1 MNKVFF
7 IPVVDKEDPSS
18 ISKKLKLLI
27 EKSGMLNLFNKKE
40 YIAVKTHFGEEGN
53 KTYISPILVKTVIDK
68 LKQKAVIPFLTE
80 TSTLY
85 RGKRSNAIDHIA
97 LANRHGFGFEKIG
110 VPIVMADGL
119 FGDSEVSISISGK
132 HYKEVNIAAE
142 IAKIHGLVVLSHF
155 KGHIETGFGGAFKNI
170 GMGLSSRRGK
180 LVQHSVMSPEINKF
194 KCTGCGICIKWCPQ
208 NTITMED
215 GKAYIHKENCIGCG
229 ECLAVCQFGA
239 VKFDWGRESSALQE
253 MIAEHAAG
261 VINAV
266 NGRIFY
272 INFIINITKDCDCIG
287 RSNIVAENV
296 GLVAGDNIVAVE
308 KASYDLFEEYRK
320 KPIQEFTYPGID
332 PLIQIKHGS
341 SIGLGSMEYE
351 LIKLSV

>member
-1 MNKVFF
+1 MSKVFF
-7 IPVVDKEDPSS
+7 IPVNEGEDPSS

-27 EKSGMLNLFNKKE
+27 DKSGMVDQFSKKE
-40 YIAVKTHFGEEGN
+40 YVALKTHFGEEGN
-53 KTYISPILVKTVIDK
+53 KTFIHPILVKTVIDK
-68 LKQKAVIPFLTE
+68 LKQKSIYPFLTE

-85 RGKRSNAIDHIA
+85 RGQRSNAVDHIA
-97 LANRHGFGFEKIG
+97 LAYRHGFGFDKMG
-110 VPIVMADGL
+110 VPIIMADGL
-119 FGDSEVSISISGK
+119 FGDSEISIPINGK

-142 IAKIHGLVVLSHF
+142 IGKVHGLVVLSHF
-155 KGHIETGFGGAFKNI
+155 KGHIVTGFGGALKNI

-180 LVQHSVMSPEINKF
+180 LVQHSVMSPEIIRS

-215 GKAYIHKENCIGCG
+215 GRAYIHKENCIGCG
-229 ECLAVCQFGA
+229 ECLAVCQFAA
-239 VKFDWGRESSALQE
+239 VKFDWGRESSDLQE

-272 INFIINITKDCDCIG
+272 INFIINVTRDCDCLG
-287 RSNIVAENV
+287 KSEIVAKDV

-308 KASYDLFEEYRK
+308 KASYDLFERYHK
-320 KPIQEFTYPGID
+320 KPIQEFTYPRID
-332 PLIQIKHGS
+332 PLVQIRHAVT
-341 SIGLGSMEYE
+341 IGLGSMEYDLVE
-351 LIKLSV
+351 IS